1 MSAQQFALPRITLRG
16 SLYAFVLITMLIV
29 GVGAALFFKS
39 RSEAIL
45 NQNLDQAVR
54 VRTTSAAQNM
64 ARSLFADWQALG
76 FLAQAASGRDR
87 EAIRDLMNGVRGN
100 GSRISWIG
108 YANTD
113 GEVIEAADG
122 MLVGQDVSARPWF
135 IAGLEGGYAGSVHE
149 AVLLAN
155 LLRNE
160 SGVPPQFIDLAQPV
174 KNEVGDTIGV
184 VAMHIDAG
192 WMARLL
198 KETADDLR
206 MGLLLFDASGKL
218 ILSSTQIEGSVGEHL
233 QSAVQMG
240 TADASQEVWGD
251 GTRYF
256 SSLVPRISYENL
268 PNFGWRLAGRI
279 DAGSVGSTTDYLRS
293 AVLTAL
299 AAAVGLLLL
308 ATFVYARLFLA
319 PLTAL
324 GASAAR
330 IAEGS
335 GEYPI
340 EVASTREGA
349 QIAAAV
355 ARLQNGPGQR
365 S

>member
-1 MSAQQFALPRITLRG
+1 MSAQQFSLPRVTLRG
-16 SLYAFVLITMLIV
+16 SLYAFVLLTMLIV
-29 GVGAALFFKS
+29 GTGAALFINS
-39 RSEAIL
+39 RSEALID
-45 NQNLDQAVR
+45 QSLDRAVR

-76 FLAQAASGRDR
+76 FLAKAASGRDA
-87 EAIRDLMNGVRGN
+87 EAIRDLMNGVRGD

-108 YANTD
+108 FANID
-113 GEVIEAADG
+113 GEVVEAAEG

-135 IAGLEGGYAGSVHE
+135 MAGLVGSYAGSVHE
-149 AVLLAN
+149 ALLLAK
-155 LLRNE
+155 LLQDE
-160 SGVPPQFIDLAQPV
+160 SGVPPEFIDLAQPV
-174 KNEVGDTIGV
+174 KNQDGDTIGV
-184 VAMHIDAG
+184 VAMHIDAA
-192 WMARLL
+192 WMERLL
-198 KETADDLR
+198 KESADDLS
-206 MGLLLFDASGKL
+206 MDLLLFDASGKL
-218 ILSSTQIEGSVGEHL
+218 ILSSTEVQGSVGDHL
-233 QSAVQMG
+233 RSAVQIG

-256 SSLVPRISYENL
+256 SSLVPRITYENL

-279 DAGSVGSTTDYLRS
+279 EADSLGSSLGNLRA

-299 AAAVGLLLL
+299 AGAVGLLLL
-308 ATFVYARLFLA
+308 ATFGYARLFLA

-324 GASAAR
+324 GASASR

-335 GEYPI
+335 REYPV
-340 EVASTREGA
+340 EVGSTREGA

-355 ARLQNGPGQR
+355 ARLQSGPAQR